1 MTRRLVNALFALVVL
16 GSAPLLAEIVVTTTA
31 ELEAALTPANAGKRI
46 LVRAGEYVVSQAL
59 TVPDDAALIGE
70 GEMNFDGSGL
80 PTGFGPAGRTVIRS
94 TAALVGDV
102 MTLGDGSSLRGLVI
116 EDVAGRTGG
125 NLVAAYSR
133 AAGDFISATVTECE
147 IINPNPAGIVP
158 AGPTGAGLV
167 ALTRNLNFGA
177 DPPAHEGAVVRV
189 EMRRSIVRCPGGGT
203 GVFAINFAAHGEIG
217 LVLQRNL
224 IGGQLILNGGVS
236 RPDAVTGAS
245 IGVES
250 QRNLYEDQSG
260 FPDTLGWN
268 LLGGSGSPAFPSEA
282 STSNRLA
289 MTSHDDTVRGF
300 DVGVAATAGQ
310 RFLPTAAPSSS
321 NRLELN
327 LHGLQVQSAVADLM
341 LFGARTFVD
350 GVSAGDGNTL
360 RVNLK
365 KSTGSGPRANVYAD
379 NAGTP
384 GVGNQLEIVGTE
396 KSFVK
401 SNDDFNPIPPAE
413 FFTQLQ

>member
-1 MTRRLVNALFALVVL
+1 MARRC
-16 GSAPLLAEIVVTTTA
+16 
-31 ELEAALTPANAGKRI
+31 AASSSKTS
-46 LVRAGEYVVSQAL
+46 RAG
-59 TVPDDAALIGE
+59 
-70 GEMNFDGSGL
+70 
-80 PTGFGPAGRTVIRS
+80 
-94 TAALVGDV
+94 
-102 MTLGDGSSLRGLVI
+102 
-116 EDVAGRTGG
+116 TGG

-133 AAGDFISATVTECE
+133 AAGDFISAAVTECE

-245 IGVES
+245 ISVDS
-250 QRNLYEDQSG
+250 QRNVYEDQSG

-282 STSNRLA
+282 STSNRLE
-289 MTSHDDTVRGF
+289 MSSHDDTVRGF

-310 RFLPTAAPSSS
+310 RFLPSCGAEL
-321 NRLELN
+321 LEP
-327 LHGLQVQSAVADLM
+327 
-341 LFGARTFVD
+341 
-350 GVSAGDGNTL
+350 
-360 RVNLK
+360 
-365 KSTGSGPRANVYAD
+365 PRAGSSWP
-379 NAGTP
+379 AGA
-384 GVGNQLEIVGTE
+384 VGGRGPDALRSPLIRRRRFAG
-396 KSFVK
+396 
-401 SNDDFNPIPPAE
+401 
-413 FFTQLQ
+413 

>member
-1 MTRRLVNALFALVVL
+1 MTRRLVNALFALLVL
-16 GSAPLLAEIVVTTTA
+16 GSTPLLAEIVVTTTA

-59 TVPDDAALIGE
+59 TVPDDAALVGE

-80 PTGFGPAGRTVIRS
+80 PTGFEPAGRTVIRS

-102 MTLGDGSSLRGLVI
+102 LTLGDGSSLRGLVI
-116 EDVAGRTGG
+116 EDVEGRTGG

-133 AAGDFISATVTECE
+133 AAGDFISAAVTECE

-245 IGVES
+245 IRVES
-250 QRNLYEDQSG
+250 QRNSMRIRVVSPTPSAGTFSGVQGLLPFRRRPRLRIGSRCPRTTTRFED
-260 FPDTLGWN
+260 
-268 LLGGSGSPAFPSEA
+268 
-282 STSNRLA
+282 STSA
-289 MTSHDDTVRGF
+289 
-300 DVGVAATAGQ
+300 
-310 RFLPTAAPSSS
+310 LP
-321 NRLELN
+321 L
-327 LHGLQVQSAVADLM
+327 
-341 LFGARTFVD
+341 
-350 GVSAGDGNTL
+350 
-360 RVNLK
+360 
-365 KSTGSGPRANVYAD
+365 PRANGSFRRGAELLEPPRAESSWL
-379 NAGTP
+379 AGA
-384 GVGNQLEIVGTE
+384 VGGRGPDALRSPLIRRRR
-396 KSFVK
+396 F
-401 SNDDFNPIPPAE
+401 AR
-413 FFTQLQ
+413 

>member
-1 MTRRLVNALFALVVL
+1 MTRRLVNALFALLIL
-16 GSAPLLAEIVVTTTA
+16 GSTPLLAEIVVTTTA

-46 LVRAGEYVVSQAL
+46 LVRAGEYVISQAL
-59 TVPDDAALIGE
+59 TVPDDAALVGE

-80 PTGFGPAGRTVIRS
+80 PTGFEPAGRTVIRS
-94 TAALVGDV
+94 TPALVGDV

-116 EDVAGRTGG
+116 EDVAGRTG

-133 AAGDFISATVTECE
+133 AGGDFISATVTECE
-147 IINPNPAGIVP
+147 ILNPNPAGIVP

-189 EMRRSIVRCPGGGT
+189 EMRRSIVRCPDGGT

-245 IGVES
+245 IRVES

-260 FPDTLGWN
+260 FPDSLGWN
-268 LLGGSGSPAFPSEA
+268 LLGGSGSPAFPTEA
-282 STSNRLA
+282 STSNRLE
-289 MTSHDDTVRGF
+289 MSSHDDTVRGF
-300 DVGVAATAGQ
+300 DIGVAATAGQ

-327 LHGLQVQSAVADLM
+327 LHGLRVQSAVADLM
-341 LFGARTFVD
+341 LFGARSFID
-350 GVSAGDGNTL
+350 GVSPGDDNTL

-401 SNDDFNPIPPAE
+401 SNDAFDPIPPAE
-413 FFTQLQ
+413 FFGK